1 MDRFEDEAFG
11 RRRRPRTTTYVG
23 SYRRPGRS
31 RYFNPAS
38 DILEGIEKTEKTIG
52 QRKTKVRDFE
62 NAAQQRRLE
71 LMQSLKETETMEDT
85 DAMND
90 LQAELSKMVDEAYR
104 LDIASFEGDR
114 SAYNKK
120 QNDLNNVLN
129 NLPTIMGLIDAEG
142 EAMKKAEESGVD
154 YVKKILRD
162 NNEEYVDF
170 VEDASKGGKNIG
182 FRIEG
187 GNVIAQLNGKD
198 VFNANAF
205 VKAKKNG
212 VDLVNYAKD
221 YSEQLAAVDK
231 KAFEGLDKYITKE
244 TITKIKNGTATT
256 EEKQNYKEAL
266 DLYTKRLEDSDLLTP
281 LLNESTYQTYTDYGT
296 GGGKKTTN
304 WLAWSNSDVQ
314 REATKRAMAEKLIN
328 DRFPRTIGGEED
340 EGVII
345 TSRSEKDSERIKAA
359 QIKAASDKEIKKLE
373 LAFEQ
378 GKTKQFEEGLENFVS
393 RNIYHTKN
401 AFKIPE
407 GEERNKEIVR
417 LINEAKKGGEQPVE
431 LVDGEI
437 VVTGTNEPYGAT
449 DTPFGVLEILN
460 RLTVLDDLTGDPA
473 NKAKIYVGR
482 RTKELNSSPQ
492 ADFNASLKAAKSGDI
507 ITKPD
512 GSKVE
517 VLKQNGKTYL
527 KNI

>member
-1 MDRFEDEAFG
+1 MDHFEDEDFG

-90 LQAELSKMVDEAYR
+90 LQAELSKMVDDAYR

-120 QNDLNNVLN
+120 QSDLNNV
-129 NLPTIMGLIDAEG
+129 
-142 EAMKKAEESGVD
+142 
-154 YVKKILRD
+154 
-162 NNEEYVDF
+162 

-198 VFNANAF
+198 VFNANAYI
-205 VKAKKNG
+205 KAKENG

-231 KAFEGLDKYITKE
+231 KAFEGLNKYITKE
-244 TITKIKNGTATT
+244 SITKIRNGTATT

-266 DLYTKRLEDSDLLTP
+266 DLYTKRLEESDLLTP

-296 GGGKKTTN
+296 GGTAKTTN
-304 WLAWSNSDVQ
+304 WLAWSNSDAQ
-314 REATKRAMAEKLIN
+314 RDATKQAMVEKLIN

-340 EGVII
+340 EGII
-345 TSRSEKDSERIKAA
+345 TTSRTEKDSEKIKAA
-359 QIKAASDKEIKKLE
+359 QIKAASDKEIKQLE
-373 LAFEQ
+373 LAFKQ
-378 GKTKQFEEGLENFVS
+378 GETKKFEEGLENFVS
-393 RNIYHTKN
+393 RNIYHSKK
-401 AFKIPE
+401 AFEMPE
-407 GEERNKEIVR
+407 EQRKKEIVR
-417 LINEAKKGGEQPVE
+417 LINEAKKGNEQPVE
-431 LVDGEI
+431 LVDGKI
-437 VVTGTNEPYGAT
+437 VVAGTTEPYGAT

-473 NKAKIYVGR
+473 NKAKIYVGG
-482 RTKELNSSPQ
+482 RTKELGFPTQ
-492 ADFNASLKAAKSGDI
+492 AEFNAAYAALKIGQSTMG
-507 ITKPD
+507 PD
-512 GSKVE
+512 GKMY
-517 VLKQNGKTYL
+517 KKT
-527 KNI
+527 K